1 MDALSSFVLGAAA
14 VSVVFALPILA
25 LWLRSWRRQFGA
37 WVPPRR
43 ISHPRA

>member
-1 MDALSSFVLGAAA
+1 MDALSSFVLGAAVTGVA
-14 VSVVFALPILA
+14 LALPIGA

-43 ISHPRA
+43 ISHPRG